1 MILLL
6 KASEYVGLHSLILTN
21 MKTKKELRN
30 EFKTMKFRAGI
41 VGIVNKMNQKVFVQM
56 SADLDR
62 AFNSDIFQLKA
73 GMHQNSQLQNDWNEL
88 GPDAFDF
95 IIIDELNTN
104 ATDTPDKINRDL
116 KELLQLNHDAIS
128 QKQTLLY

>member
-1 MILLL
+1 
-6 KASEYVGLHSLILTN
+6 

-95 IIIDELNTN
+95 IIIDELNTD